1 VRWAATVSGVSL
13 VLGVSVAGVL
23 SGEGAAAANR
33 ANPRP
38 WTIPALRSW
47 SGGRGV
53 FRLGPTARI
62 VVPTRYRRAL
72 LPTAATFAAD
82 LRALTRRSVDI
93 VTSDAAPRPGE
104 IELQLGARDGRL
116 HREGYALGI
125 GASVLI
131 SARTPTGVFYGTRTV
146 LQLLKHR
153 PSLPRGQAR
162 DWPRYPER
170 GLMIDLGRRSYPASW
185 IEGQIKE
192 LAYLKLNLLHLHLT
206 DDQRWGIQ
214 SSTHPEIVSR
224 GALTRRQVRDIVAVA
239 ARYHVSVVP
248 EIDMPGHMGAL
259 LAKHPEL
266 ELRSPGALS
275 SGSGKLDITSPAA
288 LQLVRRL
295 LDEYMPLFPGPYWDV
310 GADEYLS
317 PGELGL
323 YPQLGAYAAAHY
335 GPRATA
341 KDTIL
346 AFVND
351 IDAIARRHG
360 KTLRAWHDE
369 LGPGG
374 VLTANRDIVAEWWTN
389 VSPLSEPRPPTPQQ
403 LLAGGHSIVNAGWF
417 PAYYT
422 EDVGPI
428 QGKPDMRRAYES
440 WSVNQFCGPTIA
452 DHFVEPCYV
461 IPTGDARNLGATI
474 DAWDD
479 HELTLAQIN
488 AGLAARLRVLAQ
500 KTWDSPPLTPS
511 YARFQSILSG
521 ARSSAQ

>member
-1 VRWAATVSGVSL
+1 VRRTAFVSGVSL
-13 VLGVSVAGVL
+13 ALGALVLALL
-23 SGEGAAAANR
+23 SGQGAAAANR

-53 FRLGPTARI
+53 FRLGSAVRI
-62 VVPTRYRRAL
+62 VVPTRYRRTL
-72 LPTAATFAAD
+72 LPTATLFAAD
-82 LRALTRRSVDI
+82 LRALTRRSVGI
-93 VTSDAAPRPGE
+93 VTSDAAPRAGE
-104 IELQLGARDGRL
+104 IDLQLGARDGSLRS
-116 HREGYALGI
+116 EGYALGI

-131 SARTPTGVFYGTRTV
+131 TARTPTGVFYGTRTV
-146 LQLLKHR
+146 LQLLKYR
-153 PSLPRGQAR
+153 PSIPRGQAR

-192 LAYLKLNLLHLHLT
+192 LAYLKLNLLHLHFT

-224 GALTRRQVRDIVAVA
+224 GALTKRQVRDIVALA
-239 ARYHVSVVP
+239 ARYHVIVVP

-259 LAKHPEL
+259 LAKHPGL
-266 ELRSPGALS
+266 ELRSPAAS
-275 SGSGKLDITSPAA
+275 SSASGKLDITSPAA
-288 LQLVRRL
+288 LALVRRL
-295 LDEYMPLFPGPYWDV
+295 LEEYMPLFPGPYWDV

-317 PGELGL
+317 PGQFGL

-341 KDTIL
+341 KDAIL
-346 AFVND
+346 GFVNGV
-351 IDAIARRHG
+351 DAIARRHG

-374 VLTANRDIVAEWWTN
+374 VLKANRDIVAEWWTN
-389 VSPLSEPRPPTPQQ
+389 VSPLSERRPPTPQQ
-403 LLAGGHSIVNAGWF
+403 LLAGGHSILNAGWF

-428 QGKPDMRRAYES
+428 QGKPDMRRAYET
-440 WSVNQFCGPTIA
+440 WSVNEFCGPTIA
-452 DHFVEPCYV
+452 DHFLAPCYV
-461 IPTGDARNLGATI
+461 IPAGDARERGATI

-479 HELTLAQIN
+479 HELTLDQIN

-521 ARSSAQ
+521 ARSSAR